1 MIKFKSEV
9 KGFIYDTCYGN
20 VKKVFTELTEQEIEI
35 INKVLH
41 EDDMLITES
50 SDVNELFEFG
60 TEDALKN
67 DSEGLNDVFEWYD

>member
-35 INKVLH
+35 INKVLS

-50 SDVNELFEFG
+50 SNVNELFEFE
-60 TEDALKN
+60 TEDQLKN
-67 DSEGLNDVFEWYD
+67 DSEGLNDVFEWI